1 MKTLG
6 LIGGMS
12 WESTAHY
19 YACINRLVAGRLGG
33 LHSARLLLYSMEF
46 HELQALQHAD
56 DWAGAARLL
65 VDAARRL
72 ERAGAEG
79 LVICANTMHI
89 VAPEIGQ
96 AVPLP
101 LIHIADAA
109 ATAVKRQGLRTVALL
124 GTRFTMDQP
133 FYRERL
139 ERQHGLRVLLPD
151 EPERQAIHR
160 IIFEE
165 LCKGEVRSA
174 SREMFFRVIARL
186 AAAGA
191 QGAVLGCT
199 EFTLFD
205 ASAEAGMPLF
215 DTTEIHARAAVDWAL
230 GAGA

>member
-19 YACINRLVAGRLGG
+19 YARINRLVAGRLGG

-124 GTRFTMDQP
+124 GTPLPWTSP
-133 FYRERL
+133 FIVN
-139 ERQHGLRVLLPD
+139 GWSVGT
-151 EPERQAIHR
+151 
-160 IIFEE
+160 
-165 LCKGEVRSA
+165 LCACCSRMNRSGRRSTA
-174 SREMFFRVIARL
+174 SFSRN
-186 AAAGA
+186 
-191 QGAVLGCT
+191 C
-199 EFTLFD
+199 
-205 ASAEAGMPLF
+205 
-215 DTTEIHARAAVDWAL
+215 ARARYGRL
-230 GAGA
+230 RGRCFSG